1 MAAEIL
7 IVDDDRDL
15 LELIGLWVRKFG
27 YQPVLAAAA
36 EQALTHLAKN
46 PQTALVLLDIRMPGL
61 TGVEALEKIQ
71 SAPTPPPVI
80 MITAGSSI
88 EGAVECM
95 RAGAYD
101 YLPKP
106 LRPERLEATIRN
118 ALERSSLQDRVRILE
133 RNLEQTYQFDNV
145 IGDSPPMQRVF
156 QLVRQVADAAA
167 PVLLTGESGV
177 GKEVIARTLHFNSGR
192 KNHPFVATNCA
203 AIPADLMESELFG
216 HERGAFTGAIRRR
229 LGKLEEAGAGSVLLD
244 EIGEMDPRLQAKLLR
259 VLQEREF
266 QRVGSN
272 DTLKLRARIVAATN
286 RDLEEE
292 IAAGNFRE
300 DLYYRLNVVVIE
312 VPPLRR
318 RREDIPKLVAH
329 MLRRF
334 REREERSVETVTAGA
349 MEALCSYD
357 WPGNVREL
365 ENVIYR
371 AGLVTSTS
379 VIEQSAL
386 PRKITSSL
394 PAFAPNRRE
403 TQAFAASP
411 ASSNGSLQAQTEQ
424 LIDQALAATDGNVA
438 EAARRLGISRS
449 TLYRKLKARES
460 GLGGA

>member
-1 MAAEIL
+1 MATEIL

-15 LELIGLWVRKFG
+15 LELVGLWVRKFG
-27 YQPVLAAAA
+27 HQPVLASAA
-36 EQALTHLAKN
+36 EQALTHLEKN
-46 PQTALVLLDIRMPGL
+46 PQTSLVLLDIRMPGL
-61 TGVEALEKIQ
+61 SGVEALEKIQ
-71 SAPTPPPVI
+71 NGPDPPPVI
-80 MITAGSSI
+80 MMTAGSSI

-106 LRPERLEATIRN
+106 LRPERLEATLRN
-118 ALERSSLQDRVRILE
+118 ALERRSLKDRVRTLE
-133 RNLEQTYQFDNV
+133 RNLEQTYDFDNV
-145 IGDSPPMQRVF
+145 IGTAPSMQRVF

-177 GKEVIARTLHFNSGR
+177 GKEVIARTLHFNSRR

-229 LGKLEEAGAGSVLLD
+229 VGKLEEAASGTVLLD

-266 QRVGSN
+266 QRIGSN
-272 DTLKLRARIVAATN
+272 DIIPLRARMLAATN
-286 RDLEEE
+286 RDLEKG
-292 IAAGNFRE
+292 IISGTFRE

-312 VPPLRR
+312 VPPLRER
-318 RREDIPKLVAH
+318 RSDIPKLVAH

-334 REREERSVETVTAGA
+334 QEREGRNVETVTAAA
-349 MEALCSYD
+349 MEALCAYN

-371 AGLVTSTS
+371 AGLVSATS
-379 VIEQSAL
+379 VIEESAL
-386 PRKITSSL
+386 PRKVLAVPTEPRAALELSLTSSE
-394 PAFAPNRRE
+394 PA
-403 TQAFAASP
+403 AA
-411 ASSNGSLQAQTEQ
+411 NSLQAQTEA
-424 LIDQALAATDGNVA
+424 LIDQALALTGGNVT
-438 EAARRLGISRS
+438 EAARQLGISRS
-449 TLYRKLKARES
+449 TLYRKLKARDPA
-460 GLGGA
+460 GDGA